1 MNKRMSYEQA
11 KKTMERAYKMES
23 EFGEYFTG
31 GLKWITPFSDY
42 LILTYK
48 L

>member
-11 KKTMERAYKMES
+11 RKTMERAYKMES

-31 GLKWITPFSDY
+31 EWKMFPSLFLFCFKE
-42 LILTYK
+42 
-48 L
+48 